1 MQIVSCISEFFLMAK
16 SKQPTQPT
24 ALSGSK
30 NAEKSVIFFGKENFI
45 LMALGLL
52 FIFIG
57 FFLMSGGK
65 SADPKKFDPK
75 EIYSTVRI
83 TIAPIMIILGFLIE
97 IVAIMKK
104 PKTDTK

>member
-1 MQIVSCISEFFLMAK
+1 MAK
-16 SKQPTQPT
+16 SNQPSKT
-24 ALSGSK
+24 GSVPVAK
-30 NAEKSVIFFGKENFI
+30 NSEKNIVFFGKENFV

-65 SADPKKFDPK
+65 SDDPKKFNPQ
-75 EIYSTVRI
+75 EVYGTMRI

-97 IVAIMKK
+97 IFAIMKK
-104 PKTDTK
+104 PKTDNN

>member
-1 MQIVSCISEFFLMAK
+1 MAK
-16 SKQPTQPT
+16 SKQSSSPAT
-24 ALSGSK
+24 APVSK
-30 NAEKSVIFFGKENFI
+30 TSEKNIIFFGKENFI

-65 SADPKKFDPK
+65 SDDPKKFNPQ
-75 EIYSTVRI
+75 EVYGTMRI

-104 PKTDTK
+104 PKTDNS